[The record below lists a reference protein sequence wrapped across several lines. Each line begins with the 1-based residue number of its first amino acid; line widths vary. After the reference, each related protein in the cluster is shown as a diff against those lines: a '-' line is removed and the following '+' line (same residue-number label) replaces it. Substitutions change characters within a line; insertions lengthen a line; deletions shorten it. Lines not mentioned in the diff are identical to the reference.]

1 VPTGTSFI
9 IPSVSGDRTVL
20 AFRGANTQLQ
30 VSEIPTEKIMQSD
43 LVYITSL
50 SGAASQ
56 LLVPIT
62 DLAKKHAIP
71 VAVNPGGS
79 QLAAGAAA
87 LRESLHNIDI
97 VILNAHE
104 ANMLM
109 MSLIQTCEPLRN
121 KILTT
126 APTTQKELPQL
137 LSAPVTFKDVC
148 FDIRH
153 FFQEVLSRGPRIV
166 VVTNGAEGVY
176 VATKECIYFHPS
188 LPINVVST
196 IGAGDAFGSCFVASI
211 VQGKT
216 IEQAML
222 RGIINSGSVLGFLAA
237 KTGLLTTQAL
247 EKKVAEAPQN
257 LVQKFLC

>member
-1 VPTGTSFI
+1 
-9 IPSVSGDRTVL
+9 
-20 AFRGANTQLQ
+20 
-30 VSEIPTEKIMQSD
+30 
-43 LVYITSL
+43 
-50 SGAASQ
+50 
-56 LLVPIT
+56 
-62 DLAKKHAIP
+62 
-71 VAVNPGGS
+71 
-79 QLAAGAAA
+79 
-87 LRESLHNIDI
+87 
-97 VILNAHE
+97 
-104 ANMLM
+104 
-109 MSLIQTCEPLRN
+109 
-121 KILTT
+121 
-126 APTTQKELPQL
+126 
-137 LSAPVTFKDVC
+137 
-148 FDIRH
+148 
-153 FFQEVLSRGPRIV
+153 
-166 VVTNGAEGVY
+166 